1 MATFVKV
8 GKKHKAIVRKK
19 GISKAATFVTK
30 AEAVRWANELEARI
44 DNGEYNGIPAITFAE
59 LIDKYLKEITPTKRG
74 KREERY
80 RLLRIAREPIG
91 LLYLHELTKEDFKKW
106 QNKRLT
112 QVSADSVLRERTSIS
127 AIIKQAMQ
135 WDYLKENPLAT
146 LEKPKAAPPRERR
159 YSEEEISRIVYVS
172 GYDMQYQPITCQ
184 SRVGAAF
191 LFAIE
196 TAMRAGEICGLT
208 WDCINFDKRTA
219 FLPKTK
225 NGYSRTVPL
234 STKAVEILRHLSF
247 FQSDDERSVFRLN
260 TANLDAL
267 FRKIKQRAGLADADL
282 HFHDTRRE
290 ALTRLAKK
298 LSVMELSKL
307 SGHRDLSILQN
318 TYYNPDMSE
327 LAQKLM

>member
-1 MATFVKV
+1 MATYVKV
-8 GKKHKAIVRKK
+8 GKKTKAIVRKK
-19 GISKAATFVTK
+19 GKQKSATFLTK
-30 AEAVRWANELEARI
+30 GEAVKWATELEALIER
-44 DNGEYNGIPAITFAE
+44 GEYSGTPAMTFAE
-59 LIDKYLKEITPTKRG
+59 LLDKYLKEITPTKRG

-80 RLLRIAREPIG
+80 RLLRIAKEPLGEI
-91 LLYLHELTKEDFKKW
+91 YLAELTKEDFKKW

-112 QVSADSVLRERTSIS
+112 EVSADSVLRERTSIS
-127 AIIKQAMQ
+127 AVIKQAMQ

-208 WDCINFDKRTA
+208 WDCVNFEKRTA

-234 STKAVEILRHLSF
+234 STKAIEILRHLSF
-247 FQSDDERSVFRLN
+247 FESDDERRVFRLN

-327 LAQKLM
+327 LAQKLI